1 MDRTGL
7 WTNVAA
13 LGLLVICAGVRV
25 VALRAEAAAVAR
37 AGASV
42 EVPVLM
48 YHRISEPTGDVPRMV
63 RRMTVRPEQFK
74 AHMQALRD
82 EGFTAITFDDLAEHF
97 HDAEDLPPKP
107 VIVSFDDGYKEH
119 AHVAAATLKD
129 LGMVGSFFVNP
140 KTVGWGDFMTW
151 DDVRTL
157 ARMGMEIGSHALTH
171 RSLIALSDCELREEL
186 TQSKRIIEEKINGE
200 VDVLAFP
207 YGDTDERV
215 QRATRQ
221 AGYVLAAGV
230 EPGNVQTFKRAYN
243 LKRIEVGLD
252 MSVDQLRAI
261 VEPRDQ

>member
-7 WTNVAA
+7 WTNLAA
-13 LGLLVICAGVRV
+13 LTLLATCAGGRA
-25 VALRAEAAAVAR
+25 VALRSEAAAVLR
-37 AGASV
+37 TGASV

-74 AHMQALRD
+74 AHMQALRE

-97 HDAEDLPPKP
+97 HEAEDLPPKP

-119 AHVAAATLKD
+119 AHVAATTLKD

-140 KTVGWGDFMTW
+140 MTVGWGDFMTW
-151 DDVRTL
+151 EDVRTL
-157 ARMGMEIGSHALTH
+157 AQMGMEIGSHALTH
-171 RSLIALSDCELREEL
+171 RSLTALSDHELRDEL
-186 TQSKRIIEEKINGE
+186 SQSKRIIEEKISEE

-215 QRATRQ
+215 QKAARE

-230 EPGNVQTFKRAYN
+230 DKGVMQSSRRAYN

-261 VEPRDQ
+261 VDPRE